1 MFSDREVKP
10 TEELIFS
17 IIKDKKVLWHSLM
30 NHLVK
35 NYPASSG
42 DWHYYNDGK
51 QWLFKSVLKKKTLFW
66 LSLSEETFRVTFYF
80 GDKALPFI
88 DASDLPDWIK
98 NDFKTGKKYGAIRG
112 ITVLVKEE
120 CDVTSIQ
127 KLIDIKSKLK

>member
-1 MFSDREVKP
+1 MFSDKELKP

-17 IIKDKKVLWHSLM
+17 IIKDKKELWHSLM
-30 NHLVK
+30 NHL
-35 NYPASSG
+35 NEMYPSSEA

-51 QWLFKSVLKKKTLFW
+51 QWLFKAVQKKKTLFW
-66 LSLSEETFRVTFYF
+66 LSLFEETFRVTFYF
-80 GDKALPFI
+80 GDKALPLI
-88 DASDLPDWIK
+88 EECDLPDSIK